1 MLATE
6 LIYYSRS
13 LQNLV
18 VIKKSQ
24 LGRFLITEFGTD
36 LLKDV
41 DIIKD
46 SLKLEL
52 IDVQLIKDEY
62 ENQNIHT
69 V

>member
-1 MLATE
+1 MLVTE
-6 LIYYSRS
+6 LIYYSQS

-18 VIKKSQ
+18 VIKKSH
-24 LGRFLITEFGTD
+24 LGRFLITQFGTD

-41 DIIKD
+41 DTIKD

-52 IDVQLIKDEY
+52 IDIQLIKDEY